1 MSNIPS
7 SAMPHAWAPDNDDED
22 DDADREASSGL
33 PSLVTLA
40 GVGALLYLVY
50 RAVR

>member
-7 SAMPHAWAPDNDDED
+7 SAMPHAWAPDNDD
-22 DDADREASSGL
+22 DDANREAPNAL
-33 PSLVTLA
+33 PSLATLA
-40 GVGALLYLVY
+40 GLGALLYLVY

>member
-7 SAMPHAWAPDNDDED
+7 SAMPHAWAPDNDD
-22 DDADREASSGL
+22 DDAARESSRGL
-33 PSLVTLA
+33 PSLTTLA
-40 GVGALLYLVY
+40 GLGAVFYLLY